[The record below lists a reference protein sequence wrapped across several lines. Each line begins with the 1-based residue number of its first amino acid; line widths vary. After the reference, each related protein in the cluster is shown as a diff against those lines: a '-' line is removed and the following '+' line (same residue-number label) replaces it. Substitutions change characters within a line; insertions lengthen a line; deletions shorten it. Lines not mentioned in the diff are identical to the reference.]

1 MRILVIVVTYNGEK
15 WIEKCLSSIAPDLGI
30 DGIVIDNGSTDKT
43 LEIIKREFPYVKI
56 ENSEKNI
63 GFGQANNVG
72 FRYAIKENYDFV
84 YLLNQDAWIAPRDIL
99 KLVEINNQYPEFG
112 ILSGLQVYKGKKRLD
127 KDFLYSIP
135 VDMINELVL
144 HKDNKELYE
153 TDKIIPAAH
162 WLLRTEVVKKIGG
175 FSPIF
180 IHFGEDNN
188 LFDRNLFWKFKAGIV
203 PSVMAVHDRELRE
216 PNKIFYERMLNGGL
230 RFTVSDP
237 NPSQS
242 VPYIVLKYFIK
253 YSRKIPWETIKVFF
267 NVLVDMPNILKAK
280 RISREPGAFL

>member
-242 VPYIVLKYFIK
+242 VTYIVLKYFIK